1 MDLYD
6 PQTGEVHSDRGKEI
20 AAWFLDTDYDDRCFN
35 ICQAFFPGG
44 GKNPWQRLAR
54 ALGGTVNE
62 EAFDDLRSLKSIP
75 FMPGKKIAVKV
86 IDYHGNEML
95 EVFDLSGEAQK
106 A

>member
-54 ALGGTVNE
+54 ALRGTVNE
-62 EAFDDLRSLKSIP
+62 EAFEDLRSLKSIP
-75 FMPGKKIAVKV
+75 FTPGKKIAVKV
-86 IDYHGNEML
+86 IDHRGNEML
-95 EVFDLSGEAQK
+95 EVFDLSNRKE
-106 A
+106 